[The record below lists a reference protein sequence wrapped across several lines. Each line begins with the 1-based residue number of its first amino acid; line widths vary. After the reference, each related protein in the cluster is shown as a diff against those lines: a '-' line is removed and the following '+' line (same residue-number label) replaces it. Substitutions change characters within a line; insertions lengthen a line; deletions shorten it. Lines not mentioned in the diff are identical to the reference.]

1 MSISSLSRHS
11 LAATL
16 AVYILAPLALNG
28 IIFTLGWQDAAP
40 KNPMLPP
47 GWVIGLIWMLLFAG
61 MGIARWIL
69 TRGLDPRV
77 ARWVDGLAL
86 LCLIYPLYTLGLR
99 NVAIGLAGAI
109 ITAVVALAITV
120 RVWRESRTASLLI
133 ACVALWTLYAETAL
147 ASGLHR

>member
-1 MSISSLSRHS
+1 MSIIFKTRPS

-28 IIFTLGWQDAAP
+28 IIFTLGWQGSAP

-47 GWVIGLIWMLLFAG
+47 GWVIGLIWMLLFTG

-69 TRGLDPRV
+69 TRGLNPRV

-86 LCLIYPLYTLGLR
+86 LCLAYPLYTLGLR
-99 NVAIGLAGAI
+99 SIGIGLAGAI
-109 ITAVVALAITV
+109 VTALLAFALTA